1 MQNMQIH
8 RLMHILHI
16 NCIFIAYFC
25 CILSIFFAY
34 NLHIICI
41 FAMLKSM

>member
-8 RLMHILHI
+8 RNMHILHI
-16 NCIFIAYFC
+16 LCIFFAYFC

-34 NLHIICI
+34 FLHIICI